1 METLNREDIL
11 RMIGLRDSA
20 GLFSKINSLMI
31 DMYDEGGKLAE
42 YSTQII
48 QTEKNITLLAQRVT
62 DNETDIADLTVTAQ
76 EISQTV
82 EHQQDEIDSVT
93 GTVNGHTTQ
102 IGQLQ
107 TTAQQISAS
116 VSSLTTTVNGHTQ
129 SIGQL
134 VVRDNEI
141 SQTVSSLSD
150 DVDAIDGTVTNHTTQ
165 IGQLQTTTQQ
175 ITASV
180 SSLTTTVNGH
190 TQSIGQ
196 LVVRDNEISQTVS
209 SLSDDVDELDGTVT
223 NHTSQIST
231 LRTDLNGISATVSA
245 DHTTLGQHTTKIG
258 QLEIT
263 ANQVSQRV
271 TVIEGDY
278 VKEAEISLMVKY
290 DPNTGYISNALVNAD
305 DITFVFTDAVTW
317 YWQSQADANK
327 RMGLDSNGDLWI
339 SGQYR
344 GGTITDNVVVGTS
357 GGKMEIYSD
366 EVVTGSLKKSG
377 LRGVVGSNTVLDLGF
392 TRLNSELSPYFMMHG
407 TAPFI
412 AQPVTMTMHPYSMSI
427 GIDSGNAIRF
437 GIGPTGKIEISG
449 SWPSAWPSRDEVG
462 VGDVFV
468 EDDEILRVRLT

>member
-20 GLFSKINSLMI
+20 GLYSKINSLMI

-48 QTEKNITLLAQRVT
+48 QTEKNITMLAQRVT
-62 DNETDIADLTVTAQ
+62 DDETDIADLTV
-76 EISQTV
+76 
-82 EHQQDEIDSVT
+82 
-93 GTVNGHTTQ
+93 
-102 IGQLQ
+102 
-107 TTAQQISAS
+107 TAQQISAS

-134 VVRDNEI
+134 
-141 SQTVSSLSD
+141 
-150 DVDAIDGTVTNHTTQ
+150 
-165 IGQLQTTTQQ
+165 
-175 ITASV
+175 
-180 SSLTTTVNGH
+180 
-190 TQSIGQ
+190 
-196 LVVRDNEISQTVS
+196 
-209 SLSDDVDELDGTVT
+209 
-223 NHTSQIST
+223 
-231 LRTDLNGISATVSA
+231 
-245 DHTTLGQHTTKIG
+245 
-258 QLEIT
+258 EIT

-278 VKEAEISLMVKY
+278 VKNAEISLMVKY

-317 YWQSQADANK
+317 YWQSQDDANK
-327 RMGLDSNGDLWI
+327 RMGLDGEGNLWI

-392 TRLNSELSPYFMMHG
+392 TQLNSELSPYFWMHG

-412 AQPVTMTMHPYSMSI
+412 VRPATLTMHPYSMSI
-427 GIDSGNAIRF
+427 GIDSGNAIRI
-437 GIGPTGKIEISG
+437 GIGATGKIEISG

-468 EDDEILRVRLT
+468 EDDEILRVRLS

>member
-20 GLFSKINSLMI
+20 GLYSKINSLMI

-62 DNETDIADLTVTAQ
+62 DDEQDIADLTVTAQ
-76 EISQTV
+76 QISATV
-82 EHQQDEIDSVT
+82 EHQQDEIDEID
-93 GTVNGHTTQ
+93 GTVSGHTTQ

-107 TTAQQISAS
+107 VTAQEISAS
-116 VSSLTTTVNGHTQ
+116 VSSLTTTVNG
-129 SIGQL
+129 
-134 VVRDNEI
+134 
-141 SQTVSSLSD
+141 
-150 DVDAIDGTVTNHTTQ
+150 
-165 IGQLQTTTQQ
+165 
-175 ITASV
+175 
-180 SSLTTTVNGH
+180 
-190 TQSIGQ
+190 
-196 LVVRDNEISQTVS
+196 
-209 SLSDDVDELDGTVT
+209 
-223 NHTSQIST
+223 HTSQIST

-258 QLEIT
+258 QLEVTTGGI
-263 ANQVSQRV
+263 NQRV

-278 VKEAEISLMVKY
+278 VKNAQISLMVTK
-290 DPNTGYISNALVNAD
+290 NAQGYISNALIDAD
-305 DITFVFTDAVTW
+305 DIDFVFTDAVTW
-317 YWQSQADANK
+317 YWQSQTEANK

-357 GGKMEIYSD
+357 GGKMAIYSD

-392 TRLNSELSPYFMMHG
+392 TQLNSELSPYFWMHG

-412 AQPVTMTMHPYSMSI
+412 VRPATLTMHPYSMSI
-427 GIDSGNAIRF
+427 GIDSGNAIRI
-437 GIGPTGKIEISG
+437 GIGPTGKIDITVS
-449 SWPSAWPSRDEVG
+449 SASAWPSSRDEVG
-462 VGDVFV
+462 VGGVFV
-468 EDDEILRVRLT
+468 EDNEIMRVRLS

>member
-31 DMYDEGGKLAE
+31 DMYDENGKLAE
-42 YSTQII
+42 YSTQIV

-62 DNETDIADLTVTAQ
+62 DDEQDIADLTVTAQ
-76 EISQTV
+76 QISATV
-82 EHQQDEIDSVT
+82 EHQQDEIDEID
-93 GTVNGHTTQ
+93 GTVSGHTTQ

-107 TTAQQISAS
+107 VTAQEISAS
-116 VSSLTTTVNGHTQ
+116 VSSLTTTVNG
-129 SIGQL
+129 
-134 VVRDNEI
+134 
-141 SQTVSSLSD
+141 
-150 DVDAIDGTVTNHTTQ
+150 
-165 IGQLQTTTQQ
+165 
-175 ITASV
+175 
-180 SSLTTTVNGH
+180 
-190 TQSIGQ
+190 
-196 LVVRDNEISQTVS
+196 
-209 SLSDDVDELDGTVT
+209 
-223 NHTSQIST
+223 HTSQIST
-231 LRTDLNGISATVSA
+231 LRTDLNGISATVQS

-258 QLEIT
+258 QLEVTTGGI
-263 ANQVSQRV
+263 SQRV

-278 VKEAEISLMVKY
+278 VKNAQISLMVTK
-290 DPNTGYISNALVNAD
+290 NAQGYISNALIDAD
-305 DITFVFTDAVTW
+305 DINFVFTDAVTW
-317 YWQSQADANK
+317 YWQSQTEANK

-357 GGKMEIYSD
+357 GGEMEIYSD

-412 AQPVTMTMHPYSMSI
+412 TQPVTMTMHPYSMSI

-468 EDDEILRVRLT
+468 GNDEILRVRLS

>member
-20 GLFSKINSLMI
+20 GLYSKVNSLMI

-62 DNETDIADLTVTAQ
+62 DDETDIADLTV
-76 EISQTV
+76 
-82 EHQQDEIDSVT
+82 
-93 GTVNGHTTQ
+93 
-102 IGQLQ
+102 
-107 TTAQQISAS
+107 TAQQISAS

-129 SIGQL
+129 SIGEL
-134 VVRDNEI
+134 VIKNNEI
-141 SQTVSSLSD
+141 T
-150 DVDAIDGTVTNHTTQ
+150 
-165 IGQLQTTTQQ
+165 
-175 ITASV
+175 
-180 SSLTTTVNGH
+180 
-190 TQSIGQ
+190 
-196 LVVRDNEISQTVS
+196 
-209 SLSDDVDELDGTVT
+209 
-223 NHTSQIST
+223 
-231 LRTDLNGISATVSA
+231 
-245 DHTTLGQHTTKIG
+245 
-258 QLEIT
+258 
-263 ANQVSQRV
+263 QRV

-278 VKEAEISLMVKY
+278 VKNAQISLMVTK
-290 DPNTGYISNALVNAD
+290 NAQGYISNALIDAD

-317 YWQSQADANK
+317 YWQSQIDDNK
-327 RMGLDSNGDLWI
+327 KMGLDDEGNLWI

-377 LRGVVGSNTVLDLGF
+377 LRGVVSSNTVLDLGF
-392 TRLNSELSPYFMMHG
+392 TQLNSELSPYFWMHG

-412 AQPVTMTMHPYSMSI
+412 VRPATLTMHPYSMSI
-427 GIDSGNAIRF
+427 GIDSGNAIRI

-468 EDDEILRVRLT
+468 EDDEILRVRLS

>member
-42 YSTQII
+42 YSTQIL

-62 DNETDIADLTVTAQ
+62 DDETDIADLTVQA
-76 EISQTV
+76 
-82 EHQQDEIDSVT
+82 
-93 GTVNGHTTQ
+93 
-102 IGQLQ
+102 
-107 TTAQQISAS
+107 
-116 VSSLTTTVNGHTQ
+116 
-129 SIGQL
+129 
-134 VVRDNEI
+134 
-141 SQTVSSLSD
+141 
-150 DVDAIDGTVTNHTTQ
+150 
-165 IGQLQTTTQQ
+165 QQ

-196 LVVRDNEISQTVS
+196 L
-209 SLSDDVDELDGTVT
+209 
-223 NHTSQIST
+223 
-231 LRTDLNGISATVSA
+231 
-245 DHTTLGQHTTKIG
+245 
-258 QLEIT
+258 EIT

-278 VKEAEISLMVKY
+278 VKNAQISLMVTK
-290 DPNTGYISNALVNAD
+290 NTQGYISNALINAD
-305 DITFVFTDAVTW
+305 DINFVFTNAVTW
-317 YWQSQADANK
+317 YWQQQSEANK
-327 RMGLDSNGDLWI
+327 RMGLDSNGDLWV

-392 TRLNSELSPYFMMHG
+392 TQLNSELSPYFWMHG

-412 AQPVTMTMHPYSMSI
+412 VRPATMTMHPYSMSI

-437 GIGPTGKIEISG
+437 GIGATGKIDITG
-449 SWPSAWPSRDEVG
+449 SSASAWPSRDEVG
-462 VGDVFV
+462 VGGVFV
-468 EDDEILRVRLT
+468 GNDEILRVRLS

>member
-1 METLNREDIL
+1 METINREDIL

-20 GLFSKINSLMI
+20 GLYSKINSLMI

-62 DNETDIADLTVTAQ
+62 DDETDIADLTV
-76 EISQTV
+76 
-82 EHQQDEIDSVT
+82 
-93 GTVNGHTTQ
+93 
-102 IGQLQ
+102 
-107 TTAQQISAS
+107 TAQQISAS
-116 VSSLTTTVNGHTQ
+116 VSSLTTTVNGHTSQ
-129 SIGQL
+129 ISTLRTDLNGISATVSADHTTLGQHTTKIGQL
-134 VVRDNEI
+134 EVTTGNI
-141 SQTVSSLSD
+141 TQTVSSLSD
-150 DVDAIDGTVTNHTTQ
+150 DVN
-165 IGQLQTTTQQ
+165 
-175 ITASV
+175 
-180 SSLTTTVNGH
+180 
-190 TQSIGQ
+190 
-196 LVVRDNEISQTVS
+196 
-209 SLSDDVDELDGTVT
+209 ELDGTVT

-258 QLEIT
+258 QLEVTTGGI
-263 ANQVSQRV
+263 SQRV

-278 VKEAEISLMVKY
+278 VKNAQISLMVTK
-290 DPNTGYISNALVNAD
+290 NAQGYISNALIDAD

-317 YWQSQADANK
+317 YWQSQDDANK
-327 RMGLDSNGDLWI
+327 RMGLDGEGNLWI

-357 GGKMEIYSD
+357 GGKMAIYSD

-392 TRLNSELSPYFMMHG
+392 TQLNSELSPYFWMHG

-412 AQPVTMTMHPYSMSI
+412 VRPATMTMHPYSMSI

-437 GIGPTGKIEISG
+437 GIGATGKIDIAG
-449 SWPSAWPSRDEVG
+449 SSAGAWPSRSEVG
-462 VGDVFV
+462 VGGVFV
-468 EDDEILRVRLT
+468 GNDEILRVRLS

>member
-20 GLFSKINSLMI
+20 GLYSKINSLMI

-48 QTEKNITLLAQRVT
+48 QTEKNITMLAQRVT
-62 DNETDIADLTVTAQ
+62 DDETDIADLTVTAQ
-76 EISQTV
+76 QISATV
-82 EHQQDEIDSVT
+82 EHQQDEIDAVT
-93 GTVNGHTTQ
+93 GTVSSHTTQ

-107 TTAQQISAS
+107 VTAQEISAS
-116 VSSLTTTVNGHTQ
+116 VSSLTTTVNG
-129 SIGQL
+129 
-134 VVRDNEI
+134 
-141 SQTVSSLSD
+141 
-150 DVDAIDGTVTNHTTQ
+150 
-165 IGQLQTTTQQ
+165 
-175 ITASV
+175 
-180 SSLTTTVNGH
+180 
-190 TQSIGQ
+190 
-196 LVVRDNEISQTVS
+196 
-209 SLSDDVDELDGTVT
+209 
-223 NHTSQIST
+223 HTSQIST

-258 QLEIT
+258 QLEVTTGNIT
-263 ANQVSQRV
+263 QTVSSLSDDVDAIDGTVTNHTTQIGQLQTTTQQISASVSSLTTTVNGHTQSIGNLVVRDNEISQRV

-278 VKEAEISLMVKY
+278 VKNAQISLMVTK
-290 DPNTGYISNALVNAD
+290 NAQGYISNALIDAD
-305 DITFVFTDAVTW
+305 DIDFVFTDAVTW
-317 YWQSQADANK
+317 YWQSQTEANK

-357 GGKMEIYSD
+357 GGKMAIYSD

-392 TRLNSELSPYFMMHG
+392 TQLNSELSPYFWMHG

-412 AQPVTMTMHPYSMSI
+412 VRPATMTMHPYNMSF

-437 GIGPTGKIEISG
+437 GIGATGKIDIAG
-449 SWPSAWPSRDEVG
+449 SSAGAWPSRDEVG
-462 VGDVFV
+462 VGGVFV
-468 EDDEILRVRLT
+468 GNDEILRVRLS